1 MEKRPACTRVT
12 DWKTVSPSVAAQSA
26 APPPPPS
33 LPPTA
38 ASLPAGESLPSSEG
52 GDLKKLPL
60 TRELS
65 AAKPLTEGEKTY
77 RRSSSSSAERSEKS
91 GRYTAAPARII
102 SV

>member
-26 APPPPPS
+26 APP
-33 LPPTA
+33 
-38 ASLPAGESLPSSEG
+38 PSSEG